1 MQPKGT
7 TLNGIEALQWAMMR
21 DLFHEAILTPLGEKG
36 DHDNRN

>member
-21 DLFHEAILTPLGEKG
+21 DLFHEAIDLKVVQSTSGIVKA
-36 DHDNRN
+36 